1 MRPTESGL
9 ALAFVALG
17 SNLDEPQRQVR
28 EALSALDAHPAITLL
43 AASPLY
49 RSEPM
54 GPQDQPA
61 YVNAVA
67 MTGTDLS
74 PHALL
79 AGLQGIEAA
88 AGRTRTGRRWGPR
101 PLDLDLL
108 LHGELELSDDTL
120 TLPHPGLA
128 QRAFVACPLADIAP
142 GLRLPGRGSVAA
154 LAEALDTSGL
164 ERLEQPR

>member
-1 MRPTESGL
+1 L
-9 ALAFVALG
+9 ALSFVALG

-28 EALSALDAHPAITLL
+28 DALSALHAHPAMIVL

-49 RSEPM
+49 GSEPM

-67 MTGTDLS
+67 ITATDLS

-88 AGRTRTGRRWGPR
+88 AGRTRIGRRWGPR

-108 LHGELELSDDTL
+108 LHGEHELSDATL

-128 QRAFVACPLADIAP
+128 HRAFVARPLADVAP
-142 GLRLPGRGSVAA
+142 GLRLPGLGSAAA
-154 LAEALDTSGL
+154 LAEVLGTSGL
-164 ERLEQPR
+164 ERLDQPR